1 MVHLSLYRILTKLA
15 VFYRLIGV
23 VFLILVCNSYSGEA
37 FAKNEL
43 WNRCVGADI
52 DARIVSC
59 SQFIARGKRENKSN
73 QIAAYISRASGYR
86 ANGDYDRALADLDKA
101 LRLDPKSAP
110 ALLERASIYDVKS
123 EFDRAIADYDT
134 VLKLDKD
141 SLAVRSGRARAY
153 RGKGEFDK
161 ALADFNEAV
170 RLDPNLA
177 STHVDRGAIYQAQGD
192 FDRAI
197 VDYDRAIQIDPK
209 DANAFLGRAN
219 GYRGKHDLERAKQD
233 LESALRLA
241 PQLTAAKDI
250 LHEVNGLIAQSATP
264 PTAATPTAPSVPVLA
279 PAIIVNFAGGS
290 GARRV
295 ARIICDTP
303 HKLPRGNRSTNPDF
317 PGPTNMSVP
326 PTAISP
332 RSVGYRRTTPAKK
345 RNPVLR
351 DCLKQ
356 RPRRV

>member
-161 ALADFNEAV
+161 ALANFNEAV

-233 LESALRLA
+233 LESAL
-241 PQLTAAKDI
+241 
-250 LHEVNGLIAQSATP
+250 N
-264 PTAATPTAPSVPVLA
+264 
-279 PAIIVNFAGGS
+279 
-290 GARRV
+290 
-295 ARIICDTP
+295 
-303 HKLPRGNRSTNPDF
+303 
-317 PGPTNMSVP
+317 
-326 PTAISP
+326 SP
-332 RSVGYRRTTPAKK
+332 RSSRQRKTFSTRSVGSSRRAP
-345 RNPVLR
+345 RLR
-351 DCLKQ
+351 PQ
-356 RPRRV
+356 RSRRLPRRLCSRQQLLQFCWRFWRSARCSDYLRYSS